1 MSFGPSQWLIL
12 WGILDLDLSALI
24 CITYAPQPVFIM
36 GLLSKLIG
44 KLETLPDPL
53 IYAIIAVGATGA
65 VLSTIH
71 HVSTWRPRKR
81 KGVKLKGAEGK
92 KIEDCMSPK
101 GKEL

>member
-1 MSFGPSQWLIL
+1 MPYFAGNFGPRS
-12 WGILDLDLSALI
+12 SALI
-24 CITYAPQPVFIM
+24 CITHPLAPVFTM

-65 VLSTIH
+65 VLSTVH
-71 HVSTWRPRKR
+71 HVNTWRPRKR

-101 GKEL
+101 GIKL